1 MQLDE
6 GLGCV
11 YKNRVHIFNTYSKLC
26 IKLLSPIVWGY
37 VQYLIYNSY

>member
-11 YKNRVHIFNTYSKLC
+11 YKNRVHIFNTYSKLF
-26 IKLLSPIVWGY
+26 IKLLSPIV
-37 VQYLIYNSY
+37 